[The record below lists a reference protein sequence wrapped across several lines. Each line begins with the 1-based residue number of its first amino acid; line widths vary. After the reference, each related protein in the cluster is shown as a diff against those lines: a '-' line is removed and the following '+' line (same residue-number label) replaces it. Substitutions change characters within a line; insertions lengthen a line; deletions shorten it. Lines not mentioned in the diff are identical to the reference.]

1 VFEHGTAGIGRS
13 ARRGRRGLRAG
24 LIAAAVA
31 VALIQI
37 GPPRAGA
44 AGPADGAVTIKTFQ
58 FEPAQLQVATGAKV
72 TWSNTDEIEHTVTA
86 GTPGTKTGL
95 FDSALNGKGTTFSF
109 TFSKAGTYDYFCMR
123 HNFMHGSV
131 VVH

>member
-1 VFEHGTAGIGRS
+1 VFEHGTTGIGGS
-13 ARRGRRGLRAG
+13 ARRLRRGLRAG

-31 VALIQI
+31 TALIQI

-44 AGPADGAVTIKTFQ
+44 TDAAVTIKTFQ
-58 FEPAQLQVATGAKV
+58 FAPAQLQVAAGTKV

-86 GTPGTKTGL
+86 GTPDKQTGL
-95 FDSALNGKGTTFSF
+95 FDSALDGKGTAFSF
-109 TFSKAGTYDYFCMR
+109 TFAKAGTYDYFCMR

-131 VVH
+131 VVR

>member
-1 VFEHGTAGIGRS
+1 V
-13 ARRGRRGLRAG
+13 RRALRTG

-44 AGPADGAVTIKTFQ
+44 AGAMDGAVTIKTFQ
-58 FEPAQLQVATGAKV
+58 FAPAQLQVAAGTKV

-86 GTPGTKTGL
+86 GAPDKRTGL

-109 TFSKAGTYDYFCMR
+109 TFATTGTYDYFCMR